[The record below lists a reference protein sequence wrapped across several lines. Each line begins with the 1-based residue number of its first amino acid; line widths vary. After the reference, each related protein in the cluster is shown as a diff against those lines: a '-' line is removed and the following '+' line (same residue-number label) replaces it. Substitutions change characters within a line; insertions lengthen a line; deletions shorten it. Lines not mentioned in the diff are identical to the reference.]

1 MLPISI
7 KVAGKVIVS
16 ETMLITLG
24 WDFDWTDECTVFVDD
39 TWLTIDSDMV
49 ATLPPVRKAI
59 NTYNKEIQEFK
70 SYIEDKYDSW
80 ESFEKQ
86 AEQISRGE

>member
-1 MLPISI
+1 
-7 KVAGKVIVS
+7 
-16 ETMLITLG
+16 MLITLG